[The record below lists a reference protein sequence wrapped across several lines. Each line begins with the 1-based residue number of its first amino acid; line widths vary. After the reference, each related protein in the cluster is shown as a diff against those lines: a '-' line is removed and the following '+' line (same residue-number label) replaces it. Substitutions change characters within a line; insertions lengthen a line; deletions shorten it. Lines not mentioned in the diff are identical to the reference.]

1 MIGRTAAL
9 CSVLFRD
16 MDYMQYM
23 KAFPAW
29 LLVLSGV
36 DKRSFP
42 PGLRDYL
49 AHGVQSG
56 IPDGFKCRVR
66 RCWFDVLSGNVSPG
80 LISSLIHRFPL
91 LVLNQAGVLCTDT
104 LFRVY
109 FRPGVVPELLVAAFF
124 NSLTLAW
131 TEMTGRSYGGGILE
145 LMPGEAESLRL
156 PYSAGL
162 KSDLDVEKVDDLL
175 RRERTYEALD
185 RVSGL

>member
-1 MIGRTAAL
+1 
-9 CSVLFRD
+9 

-66 RCWFDVLSGNVSPG
+66 RCWFNVPSGNVSPG

-104 LFRVY
+104 LFHVY

-124 NSLTLAW
+124 NSLTIAW